1 MAIGH
6 HRLLLSLVLVCGACR
21 PETSAD
27 APVEHP
33 TPAAKVPDAPDT
45 MDPAIDRPTVDV
57 DLSAS
62 GIGATIRG
70 PEGAKAAAHGDYV
83 TVDAEPDFHM
93 QVHRGPVD
101 VLAEKADLV
110 KTWGLG
116 FRRFVQ
122 DDKTAIIY
130 ETELAGDHR
139 FHFLSWGE
147 QGGLLYHCRSD
158 KRGAESVVAVRRM
171 LDGCHAVTVHERVA
185 GEPSRQ

>member
-1 MAIGH
+1 MAFGH
-6 HRLLLSLVLVCGACR
+6 QPLLLSLAVACAACR
-21 PETSAD
+21 PRTDAD

-33 TPAAKVPDAPDT
+33 TSAAKVPDAETP
-45 MDPAIDRPTVDV
+45 PVDRPTVDV

-101 VLAEKADLV
+101 LLAEKAAIV
-110 KTWGLG
+110 KTWGPA

-122 DDKTAIIY
+122 DDKTAVIY
-130 ETELAGDHR
+130 ETELAGDDR
-139 FHFLSWGE
+139 YHFLSWGE
-147 QGGLLYHCRSD
+147 KDGLLYHCRSD
-158 KRGAESVVAVRRM
+158 KRGAESVEAVRRM

-185 GEPSRQ
+185 GEP